1 MFVSC
6 SNNYICINYHID
18 FGVGVP
24 HIAHNATILHTVK
37 LLSGHYVLVSY
48 QKQKF
53 DSEKL
58 AIYFLLYE
66 LMYRGF

>member
-48 QKQKF
+48 QKT
-53 DSEKL
+53 E
-58 AIYFLLYE
+58 
-66 LMYRGF
+66 M